1 MKEIIQTNELRSSGI
16 GGSDAAIILGIS
28 KYSTPLEL
36 AQKKLG
42 LLPEFEGN
50 IHTEFGNRFEDPI
63 AKWYSDVTGAKIAR
77 VNDTLRLKGHPEIMA
92 HLDRRVLN
100 QRKILE
106 VKTADVRGADYNWG
120 DVESGIFPEAYMCQ
134 VQHYLMFP
142 QFDTADRAAMIGK
155 ELRIY
160 PISPDDELQDMI
172 LRADLE
178 FWAMLLRGDLPEPS
192 TTEDTKRLYK
202 VDNGQEIMASA
213 EAIEFS
219 SELKEAKKALKDA
232 EKKVDELK
240 TNIQA
245 FMGEASFLI
254 GPSGKLNTWKTQGN
268 AGFNMAGLEEKYP
281 DIFLKCSK
289 FRFDKASVKAD
300 YPDVYKEFQ
309 GKGRVFK

>member
-1 MKEIIQTNELRSSGI
+1 MNEVIQTPELRSSGI

-28 KYSTPLEL
+28 QYSTPLEL

-63 AKWYSDVTGAKIAR
+63 AQWYAERTGSKIAR
-77 VNDTLRLKGHPEIMA
+77 VNDTLRLKDHNEIMA

-100 QRKILE
+100 QRKVLE
-106 VKTADVRGADYNWG
+106 VKTADIRGAEYNWG
-120 DVESGIFPEAYMCQ
+120 DEDSGIFPEAYMCQ

-142 QFDTADRAAMIGK
+142 QFDIADLAVMIGK

-160 PISPDDELQDMI
+160 PVMPDDELQDMI
-172 LRADLE
+172 LRAELE
-178 FWAMLLRGDLPEPS
+178 FWQLLLKGELPEPS

-202 VDNGQEIMASA
+202 VDNGQEILASA
-213 EAIEFS
+213 EVIEFS
-219 SELKEAKKALKDA
+219 NELTEAKKALKDA

-245 FMGEASFLI
+245 YMGDASFLM
-254 GPSGKLNTWKTQGN
+254 GPDGKINSWKIQGN
-268 AGFNMAGLEEKYP
+268 AGFDESGVESEYP
-281 DIFLKCSK
+281 DIYLKCSK
-289 FRFDKASVKAD
+289 FNFSKPTLKKD
-300 YPDVYKEFQ
+300 YPAVYNQFQ
-309 GKGRVFK
+309 GKGRVFR